1 MLGPGSLYR
10 QTGLGLTSAVRPGGT
25 ALKQQGD
32 SSGGEAHF
40 QFTADFPVVA
50 GRLVDRAT
58 DRGRRGLSWKVT
70 IPTRKLGRHAY
81 PERVSEWVV
90 ETRGLIKRYG
100 RLLALDGLD
109 LQVSR
114 GAIGL
119 LGPNGAG
126 KSTLIKC
133 LLRLHRI
140 TSGSARLLGAEV
152 QKEGRDIRRRVGYTP
167 EQDCHVPG
175 MVGCEYVT
183 YCAQLSGLPFDAARQ
198 RAHEMLDFVGMGQER
213 YRRVDT
219 YSTGMK
225 QRLKL
230 AQAVVHDPEV
240 VFLDEPTNGLD
251 PKGQAQMLQLI
262 QSLWREHG
270 MTVILSTHLLNDVDL
285 VCDQI
290 ILLAQGRLLVHDTL
304 DHLKAQRR
312 GAAEVVVGQREEDLA
327 EACRH
332 RGWPSEVL
340 SNGHVRVEHG
350 GDELT
355 AILEVL
361 KKLDL
366 APLEITPSPNALEE
380 MYIQA
385 LETSNGTP

>member
-1 MLGPGSLYR
+1 
-10 QTGLGLTSAVRPGGT
+10 
-25 ALKQQGD
+25 
-32 SSGGEAHF
+32 
-40 QFTADFPVVA
+40 
-50 GRLVDRAT
+50 LV
-58 DRGRRGLSWKVT
+58 
-70 IPTRKLGRHAY
+70 
-81 PERVSEWVV
+81 
-90 ETRGLIKRYG
+90 KRYG
-100 RLLALDGLD
+100 RLVALDELD
-109 LQVSR
+109 LQVAP
-114 GAIGL
+114 GAVGL

-140 TSGSARLLGAEV
+140 TAGSAHVLGAEV
-152 QKEGRDIRRRVGYTP
+152 QRKGREIRRRVGYTP

-175 MVGCEYVT
+175 MVGSEYVT
-183 YCAQLSGLPFDAARQ
+183 YCAQLCGLPFEAARQ

-230 AQAVVHDPEV
+230 AQAIVHDPEV

-251 PKGQAQMLQLI
+251 PKGQSQMLELI

-270 MTVILSTHLLNDVDL
+270 ITVILSTHLLHDVDR

-290 ILLAQGRLLVHDTL
+290 ILLAQGRLLVHDSL

-312 GAAEVVVGQREEDLA
+312 GAAEVVVSQHEDDFALA
-327 EACRH
+327 CQQQ
-332 RGWPSEVL
+332 GWPSEVL

-350 GDELT
+350 SDDL
-355 AILEVL
+355 APILRVL
-361 KKLDL
+361 KQLDL
-366 APLEITPSPNALEE
+366 SPLEITPSPNALEE
-380 MYIQA
+380 MYVQA
-385 LETSNGTP
+385 LETSHGAT